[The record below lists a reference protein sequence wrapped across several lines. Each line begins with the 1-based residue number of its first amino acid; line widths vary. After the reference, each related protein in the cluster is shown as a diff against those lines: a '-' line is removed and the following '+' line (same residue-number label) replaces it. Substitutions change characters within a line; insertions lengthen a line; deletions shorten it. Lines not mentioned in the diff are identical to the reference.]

1 MSLRLQ
7 LAKPGKFGID
17 GTVVTEKDL
26 RDAAETF
33 ESEVPITLGHNLA
46 DFMPAFGWVKA
57 VQYSEPEKIIFG
69 DVELSDVLKDAFEQ
83 GLYKKWS
90 VGIHRR
96 ASDGKRFLHHLAF
109 LGAVPPKIKDLKI
122 MDSKVINMSDVD
134 ETRTFELFDKT
145 TTKEVKTMPD
155 ETKDE
160 GKDVELADLEKRAS
174 DLETALRNAKKEAL
188 KNAIAGKV
196 PAAKTGLVMELAD
209 RLPLEDSI
217 ELSDDSGVK
226 RKVSAFDL
234 LSEIFASIPLPV
246 KPGEMDMGDVSGRGD
261 SVDALA
267 MIKSM

>member
-1 MSLRLQ
+1 MALRLQ

-17 GTVVTEKDL
+17 GTVVTEQAL

-33 ESEVPITLGHNLA
+33 ESEVPVTLGHHLA

-57 VQYSEPEKIIFG
+57 VEYSEPEKILYG
-69 DVELSDVLKDAFEQ
+69 DVELSDVLKEAFEQ

-90 VGIHRR
+90 VGIRKR

-122 MDSKVINMSDVD
+122 MDSKVINMADVD
-134 ETRTFELFDKT
+134 ETWAFELADKS
-145 TTKEVKTMPD
+145 TKEVKTMPD
-155 ETKDE
+155 EPKKDE
-160 GKDVELADLEKRAS
+160 GKDIELADVKKKVS
-174 DLETALRNAKKEAL
+174 DLEIALRNAKKDAL

-196 PAAKTGLVMELAD
+196 PAAKAALVMELAD

-217 ELSDDSGVK
+217 ELSDDSGTK

-246 KPGEMDMGDVSGRGD
+246 MPGSVDMGDAPDRGD
-261 SVDALA
+261 SVDVSA